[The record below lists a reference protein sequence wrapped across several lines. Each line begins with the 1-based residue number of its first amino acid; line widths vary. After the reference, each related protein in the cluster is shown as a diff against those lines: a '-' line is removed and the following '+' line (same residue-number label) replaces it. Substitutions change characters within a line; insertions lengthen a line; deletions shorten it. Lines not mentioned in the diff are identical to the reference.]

1 MIKVRT
7 AILTGVLLV
16 GAGGIAQAQTA
27 PSTSV
32 PGSSTP
38 STTPSSAADRPANFP
53 AEPKGNV
60 LFCATAGPEKKCITI
75 DASELPTVAAN
86 PSQFVKLPPKK

>member
-1 MIKVRT
+1 MIKIRT
-7 AILTGVLLV
+7 AILTGVLLA
-16 GAGGIAQAQTA
+16 GAGGIAHAQTA

-32 PGSSTP
+32 PGGSA
-38 STTPSSAADRPANFP
+38 TTPSSAAARPANFP

-60 LFCATAGPEKKCITI
+60 LFCANAGAEKKCITI